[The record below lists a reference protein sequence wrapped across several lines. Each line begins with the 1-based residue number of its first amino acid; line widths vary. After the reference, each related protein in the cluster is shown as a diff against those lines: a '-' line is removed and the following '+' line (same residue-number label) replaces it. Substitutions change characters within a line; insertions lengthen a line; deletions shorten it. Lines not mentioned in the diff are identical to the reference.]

1 MDSLGLDLAYYT
13 LNFSG
18 RKRFSKNSKDKPK
31 MSVEAQLDRKRKC
44 AKRKGFQDQNNDG
57 EVYMYVTGCFWIHST
72 KQILNEC
79 VLVHF

>member
-18 RKRFSKNSKDKPK
+18 RKRFSKNSKGKPK
-31 MSVEAQLDRKRKC
+31 MSEEAQLDRKRKC

-57 EVYMYVTGCFWIHST
+57 KVICMLQDVFEYIPRNKF
-72 KQILNEC
+72 
-79 VLVHF
+79 